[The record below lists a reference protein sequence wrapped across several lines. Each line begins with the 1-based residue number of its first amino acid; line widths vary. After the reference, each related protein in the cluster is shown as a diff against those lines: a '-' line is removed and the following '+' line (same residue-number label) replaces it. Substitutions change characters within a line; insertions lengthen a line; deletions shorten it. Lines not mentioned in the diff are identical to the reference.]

1 MSKPYKGFEPKW
13 VKTPAPSDSWRSV
26 FRWGDPHFV
35 KYPKEGL
42 YKMMK
47 EKFCLTDNDFRK
59 YTGSIGME
67 KVYLRDKPSA
77 IEKRHLEALRAIVGE
92 KYVRTDDYAR
102 VSVAYGKTAYDAMR
116 LREKRLDSL
125 PDAVVYPE
133 KTREVEEIVAYCTKE
148 KLPLYVYGGGSSVT
162 MGVEPVKGG
171 ISLDMRLRFHHVVSF
186 NETDQ
191 TITVQ
196 AGMSGPKLEKILNR
210 APALFGAKRAYTCG
224 HFPQSF
230 EYSSVGGWV
239 VTRGAGQ
246 NSTYYG
252 CITDIV
258 LSQKYA
264 TPIGTVQTSHYP
276 REATGPNMN
285 QIMMGGEGA
294 FGVLTEVT
302 LKVFRYMP
310 ENRKRFSYIFK
321 DWKTAMAAARE
332 MMQCESG
339 YSSVF
344 RLSDEEETNL
354 MLRLYNVD
362 ETPLWKLLDLRGFK
376 DMQRCLFLGFTD
388 GEKGFSKN
396 VAANI
401 RRIARKYKGMSL
413 TGFVTKS
420 WEKGRFN
427 DPYLRDA
434 MMDFGIVTDTLECTV
449 NWSNMEKVHR
459 AVRRVCHR
467 LPNTIVTTH
476 MSHCY
481 PQGANLYFIFITKMS
496 ESEQFRKYHTT
507 ILDAIQK
514 SGAAI
519 SHHHGIGKMFAP
531 WLEGSLGTVE
541 YGAIK
546 TLKEYFDRDYIMNPG
561 GTLGLDLAPEK
572 KKFMREEEIYAENE
586 SARYCGEDLEPGQ
599 YEELY
604 GRRTFGKKGESR
616 TCI

>member
-1 MSKPYKGFEPKW
+1 MRHKPYRGFEPKW
-13 VKTPAPSDSWRSV
+13 VKTPAPADSYRSI
-26 FRWGDPHFV
+26 FRWGDPEFV
-35 KYPKEGL
+35 KYPKESL
-42 YKMMK
+42 FKMMK
-47 EKFCLTDNDFRK
+47 EKFQVTNEDFK
-59 YTGSIGME
+59 TYAGDIGMDSV
-67 KVYLRDKPSA
+67 KLDRPCQLQKA
-77 IEKRHLEALRAIVGE
+77 HLEAFRAIVGSE
-92 KYVRTDDYAR
+92 NVTTEDYPRLA
-102 VSVAYGKTAYDAMR
+102 VAYGKTGYDAAR
-116 LREKRLDSL
+116 LREKRIDSL
-125 PDAVVYPE
+125 PDVVLYPSETEEIE
-133 KTREVEEIVAYCTKE
+133 KIVAYCTE
-148 KLPLYVYGGGSSVT
+148 HSIPLYVYGGGSSVT
-162 MGVEPVKGG
+162 RGVEPIKGG
-171 ISLDMRLRFHHVVSF
+171 VSLDMRKNFNRVLSF

-196 AGMSGPKLEKILNR
+196 SGISGPQLEDALEN
-210 APALFGAKRAYTCG
+210 APARFGARRAYTCG

-264 TPIGTVQTSHYP
+264 TPIGVIQTSHYP
-276 REATGPNMN
+276 REATGPDLN

-321 DWKTAMAAARE
+321 DWETARKAARE
-332 MMQCESG
+332 MMQCEAG

-344 RLSDEEETNL
+344 RLSDAEETNL

-362 ETPLWKLLDLRGFK
+362 ETPLWKLLDLRGYE
-376 DMQRCLFLGFTD
+376 DMRRCLFLGFTD

-396 VAANI
+396 VAKNI
-401 RRIARKYKGMSL
+401 RRIAHRYGGMSL
-413 TGFVTKS
+413 TSYVTKS

-427 DPYLRDA
+427 DPYLRDT
-434 MMDFGIVTDTLECTV
+434 MLDFGVMTDTLECSV
-449 NWSNMEKVHR
+449 NWSNMGKVHKEVR
-459 AVRRVCHR
+459 AVCHA

-496 ESEQFRKYHTT
+496 DAEAFKAYHAT

-514 SGAAI
+514 SGAAM

-531 WLEGSLGTVE
+531 WLEGQIGRRE
-541 YGAIK
+541 YGVYRA
-546 TLKEYFDRDYIMNPG
+546 LKNYFDPGYNMNPG
-561 GTLGLDLAPEK
+561 GTLGLDLEEGEK
-572 KKFMREEEIYAENE
+572 RFLKEIEN
-586 SARYCGEDLEPGQ
+586 
-599 YEELY
+599 
-604 GRRTFGKKGESR
+604 
-616 TCI
+616 

>member
-1 MSKPYKGFEPKW
+1 MRHKPYRRFEPKW
-13 VKTPAPSDSWRSV
+13 VKTPAPADSYRSI
-26 FRWGDPHFV
+26 FRWGDPEFV
-35 KYPKEGL
+35 KYPKESL
-42 YKMMK
+42 FKMMK
-47 EKFCLTDNDFRK
+47 EKFQMTDEDFK
-59 YTGSIGME
+59 TYAGDIGMDSV
-67 KVYLRDKPSA
+67 KLDRPCQLQKA
-77 IEKRHLEALRAIVGE
+77 HLEAFRAIVGSE
-92 KYVRTDDYAR
+92 NVTTEDYPRLA
-102 VSVAYGKTAYDAMR
+102 VAYGKTGYDAAR
-116 LREKRLDSL
+116 LREKRIDSL
-125 PDAVVYPE
+125 PDVVLYPSETEEIE
-133 KTREVEEIVAYCTKE
+133 KIVAYCTE
-148 KLPLYVYGGGSSVT
+148 HSIPLYVYGGGSSVT
-162 MGVEPVKGG
+162 RGVEPIKGG
-171 ISLDMRLRFHHVVSF
+171 VSLDMRKNFNRVLSF

-196 AGMSGPKLEKILNR
+196 SGISGPQLEDALEN
-210 APALFGAKRAYTCG
+210 APARFGARRAYTCG

-264 TPIGTVQTSHYP
+264 TPIGVIQTSHYP
-276 REATGPNMN
+276 REATGPDLN

-321 DWKTAMAAARE
+321 DWETARKAARE
-332 MMQCESG
+332 MMQCEAG

-344 RLSDEEETNL
+344 RLSDAEETNL

-362 ETPLWKLLDLRGFK
+362 ETPLWKLLDLRGYE
-376 DMQRCLFLGFTD
+376 DMRRCLFLGFTD

-396 VAANI
+396 VAKNI
-401 RRIARKYKGMSL
+401 RRIAHRYGGMSL
-413 TGFVTKS
+413 TAYVTKS

-427 DPYLRDA
+427 DPYLRDT
-434 MMDFGIVTDTLECTV
+434 MLDFGVMTDTLECSV
-449 NWSNMEKVHR
+449 NWSNMGKVHKEVR
-459 AVRRVCHR
+459 AVCHA

-496 ESEQFRKYHTT
+496 DAEAFKAYHAT

-514 SGAAI
+514 SGAAM

-531 WLEGSLGTVE
+531 WLEGQIGRRE
-541 YGAIK
+541 YGVYRA
-546 TLKEYFDRDYIMNPG
+546 LKNYFDPGYNMNPG
-561 GTLGLDLAPEK
+561 GTLGLDLEEGEK
-572 KKFMREEEIYAENE
+572 RFLKEIEN
-586 SARYCGEDLEPGQ
+586 
-599 YEELY
+599 
-604 GRRTFGKKGESR
+604 
-616 TCI
+616 